1 MDARPLTLA
10 DLIPDEP
17 LSRTSGGRIPSSMD
31 TLNHGATA
39 RRVAELVA
47 TSKGH
52 LNFALFGP
60 WGSGK
65 SSYYG
70 LVED

>member
-1 MDARPLTLA
+1 
-10 DLIPDEP
+10 
-17 LSRTSGGRIPSSMD
+17 MD

-65 SSYYG
+65 SSFYA